1 PHWDPLWDAIQA
13 RGVPVNFHI
22 GSSGTFRLWG
32 SYPPARAFAA
42 LSTLAQMGNLLCI
55 VNLISSGL
63 LDRFPRLKF
72 VSVESLDY
80 QFVENG
86 VDDLK
91 LRPTEY
97 FQRQIYGSYWFES
110 NPAPAIEWI
119 GEDN

>member
-1 PHWDPLWDAIQA
+1 AA
-13 RGVPVNFHI
+13 KSRGVPLNFPI

-63 LDRFPRLKF
+63 LDRYPRLKF
-72 VSVESLDY
+72 VSVESGIGWLPFMLESLDY

-86 VDDLK
+86 VDELT
-91 LRPTEY
+91 LNATED
-97 FQRQIYGSYWFES
+97 FRL
-110 NPAPAIEWI
+110 N
-119 GEDN
+119 